1 MLTPRSALLAGALLC
16 AAPLASAKTLIHAG
30 SLIDGR
36 TDAVRKTVT
45 ITVEGDRITGLA
57 DGFAAPDGRASS
69 GVDGYQA
76 PDDAPAMDRLLG
88 LSGRDPKWSA

>member
-1 MLTPRSALLAGALLC
+1 MSTQTTNEH
-16 AAPLASAKTLIHAG
+16 LASVLADLEQVVARIKPDQLADPTPC
-30 SLIDGR
+30 
-36 TDAVRKTVT
+36 TDFDVAALEQHVLGWLTT
-45 ITVEGDRITGLA
+45 FA